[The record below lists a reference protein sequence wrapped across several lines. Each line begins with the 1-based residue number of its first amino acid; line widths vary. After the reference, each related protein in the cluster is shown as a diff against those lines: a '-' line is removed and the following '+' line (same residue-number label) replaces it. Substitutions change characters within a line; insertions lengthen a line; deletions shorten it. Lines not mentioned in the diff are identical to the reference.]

1 MEEIIHLYHLSFVAD
16 YESIRFERKRSDQ
29 IQIVLNF
36 LTFFLPQRRRYNII
50 KLICHGIYFC
60 DKLVMNFPILFSG
73 LKNENGISF
82 IQ

>member
-36 LTFFLPQRRRYNII
+36 LTFFFASKKAIEHRKVNLSWN
-50 KLICHGIYFC
+50 
-60 DKLVMNFPILFSG
+60 LF
-73 LKNENGISF
+73 LW
-82 IQ
+82 